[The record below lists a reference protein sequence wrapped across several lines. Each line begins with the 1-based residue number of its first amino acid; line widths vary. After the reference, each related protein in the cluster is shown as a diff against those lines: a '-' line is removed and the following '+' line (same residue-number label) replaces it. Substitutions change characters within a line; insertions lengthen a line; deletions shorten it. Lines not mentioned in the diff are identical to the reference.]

1 MYHIRPIFHQ
11 RDGVT
16 ELYTGLNRELDKEL
30 GREQHK
36 GLHTLVIGGI
46 RSGKTALAERY
57 AAESGGEVVYVATGT
72 AGDEEMARRIARH
85 QANRPD
91 HWGLAEQP
99 IKLADVLEEQGE
111 HSTPPCLLV
120 DCMSLWLSNLLFAG
134 DEVMARERARFLEA
148 LANYPG
154 KVIVVSN
161 EVGLGTIGMDPVTR
175 RFCDELGWLNQDLAR
190 ICNRVVMSVAG
201 LPVTLKP

>member
-1 MYHIRPIFHQ
+1 MH
-11 RDGVT
+11 
-16 ELYTGLNRELDKEL
+16 TGLDK
-30 GREQHK
+30 GSGK

-85 QANRPD
+85 QANRPAG
-91 HWGLAEQP
+91 WGLAEQP

-134 DEVMARERARFLEA
+134 EEVMARERARFLEA

-154 KVIVVSN
+154 EVIVVSN